1 MVEITSGIN
10 FLLNFPEMQKKMQE
24 LGAPV
29 LVASAACAL
38 CGSEALPTNAMVYF
52 SSANPVDMGKALDIF
67 SSDDA
72 KMDFSNMAPHA
83 NFTIK
88 ELAFDYA

>member
-38 CGSEALPTNAMVYF
+38 CGSEA
-52 SSANPVDMGKALDIF
+52 
-67 SSDDA
+67 
-72 KMDFSNMAPHA
+72 
-83 NFTIK
+83 
-88 ELAFDYA
+88 